1 MDSPRY
7 SRSRWEGCGM
17 SQRLVSGIWYLVLTV
32 PSSGILS
39 RWQSC
44 DPPLSSPGTGYRDI
58 QTCLWAWLMFK
69 SARSSSCLGEL
80 IFLPPVTITPGS
92 AWLYVYVSWYQ
103 HSVKKMKEDL
113 LRRAAHRSVSI
124 SKSESFTSPSL
135 PSKACWDLMR
145 CQSRGRSCFL
155 SSKMFV
161 LKTI

>member
-7 SRSRWEGCGM
+7 SRSRWEGCSM
-17 SQRLVSGIWYLVLTV
+17 SQRLVSGIWYLALTV

-58 QTCLWAWLMFK
+58 QTCLRAWLMFK
-69 SARSSSCLGEL
+69 SVRSSSCWGEL
-80 IFLPPVTITPGS
+80 ICLPPLTITPAS
-92 AWLYVYVSWYQ
+92 AWLYVYYPGTNTQ
-103 HSVKKMKEDL
+103 LKKMKEDL

-124 SKSESFTSPSL
+124 SKSESFISPSL

-155 SSKMFV
+155 SSEMFV